1 MHSEDARPV
10 HSSRLCELAL
20 GGFAVWNEYLV
31 FWHFSIVEVIVVGG
45 EVGIVPGLGPLIES
59 LHAVSQ
65 TIGVF
70 LQDRL
75 VLESRSFEQV

>member
-1 MHSEDARPV
+1 MFRHFPV
-10 HSSRLCELAL
+10 
-20 GGFAVWNEYLV
+20 
-31 FWHFSIVEVIVVGG
+31 VEIIVVGV

-59 LHAVSQ
+59 LHAVAQ

-75 VLESRSFEQV
+75 VVESRSFEQV